1 MRELDVLL
9 ARYLDACWRAAPE
22 PERAAF
28 LALLEYP
35 DPDLAALL
43 LGTDEGAPPVR
54 PVLERLRTLAA
65 RELSAPDAVYHGDP
79 VGGRTPG
86 DGS

>member
-9 ARYLDACWRAAPE
+9 ARYLDACWPLAAE

-43 LGTDEGAPPVR
+43 LGAQEGPPPVR
-54 PVLERLRTLAA
+54 PALLRLRTLAVV
-65 RELSAPDAVYHGDP
+65 ELSAQHVVYSGDP